1 MTEMRPQWDTDINGE
16 KTNTSPRGDLDE
28 TQMRPRQD
36 QDENKTRPRRDQV
49 ETKIS
54 HSESIGHDFD
64 KYGQSKQP
72 CLQIHKLLLLLPF
85 NSQTKLKQRVC
96 CCCSCYYFCSITNMI
111 TLCVYFFLIVLTI
124 ERCLK
129 VNECILKTLLLLCC
143 HPSFFKLKWLHKN
156 WQLMQLE

>member
-1 MTEMRPQWDTDINGE
+1 MM
-16 KTNTSPRGDLDE
+16 TNTSPRVDLDE
-28 TQMRPRQD
+28 TQMRPRKD
-36 QDENKTRPRRDQV
+36 LDKTKTGTRRDQV

-54 HSESIGHDFD
+54 RSESIGHDFD

-96 CCCSCYYFCSITNMI
+96 CCYYFCSIANTI

-129 VNECILKTLLLLCC
+129 VNEGILKALLLLCC
-143 HPSFFKLKWLHKN
+143 HPSFFKLKWLQIN
-156 WQLMQLE
+156 